1 MIRNYFKI
9 AFRYLQKNKLY
20 SFVNIIGL
28 AIGITSCILIGLYIW
43 HEQSF
48 DRFHKNGDRIARV
61 TWEYNFED
69 KVNKVAL
76 TGTKVGP
83 QFKRSFPEVEA
94 YVRTMKY
101 PRVIGYKDK
110 LFDEKN
116 FFYADSAFFST
127 FSFPLIIGDPNKVL
141 DAPDKL
147 VLTQSTAKKYFGT
160 DNPVGQTVKVG
171 VKDFLITGVAA
182 DVPDNS
188 QIQFDFVGAF
198 TSLNASKTEK
208 WNEANYVTYLLLKS
222 PGQIKTVQSK
232 IDQYSKTILKK
243 EMELTGNAYSSFH
256 LEPLTTV
263 HLQSSLDGFE
273 PNGSMLYIY
282 VLGAVAVLIL
292 LIACVNYTNLSTA
305 QSAGRGA
312 EVGMRKV
319 LGAGSKQIFY
329 QFISES
335 FLLTLLSIVLGIALS
350 ALLLPYFNQ
359 LSGKQLHAN
368 IFLRPGVIVL
378 LLLLGLIV
386 AFLAGA
392 YPSLVLSNGRII
404 NILKSG
410 FRFTGSNTL
419 RKSLIVFQF
428 VISIFLIVSTVVILQ
443 QLSYVQKKDLGYDKE
458 QVVVLPVDNTIL
470 QKYDDIKLALASNS
484 NIKSV
489 SGAYEEPTHV
499 GWADGLSKGAEW
511 NEANRIFINAIPVD
525 EDFIKT
531 LGLKIIAG
539 SDYDQADV
547 KQFDT
552 SDGGKNLHHTYILNE
567 SAVKALGWTPQ
578 QAIGQLVTKGT
589 SGPVKAVVK
598 DFHFRSLHE
607 PIGPLAIFLD
617 KRMLGSMFV
626 KISGNIPAALSFL
639 EKIWK
644 ERITHRPFEYHFLD
658 EDYNALYNAEQKTAG
673 VFSAFA
679 AIAILLACLGLF
691 ALTAYAMVQ
700 RTKEIGIRKI
710 LGATVSNILSLVS
723 KDFIRLVLIAF
734 VIASP
739 IAWYATHK
747 WLGNF
752 AYRIAIHW
760 WVFALAG
767 VVTLLIAFVTI
778 SLQAVKTAMTNPVKN
793 LRTE

>member
-83 QFKRSFPEVEA
+83 QFKRIFPEVEA

-110 LFDEKN
+110 LFDEKK
-116 FFYADSAFFST
+116 FFYADSAFFSM
-127 FSFPLIIGDPNKVL
+127 FSFPLISGDPNKVL

-147 VLTQSTAKKYFGT
+147 VVTQSMAKKYFGT
-160 DNPVGQTVKVG
+160 NNPVGQTVKVG

-182 DVPDNS
+182 DVADNS

-198 TSLNASKTEK
+198 TSLNASKIEK
-208 WNEANYVTYLLLKS
+208 WNEANYITYLLLKG
-222 PGQIKTVQSK
+222 PDQIKSVQSK
-232 IDQYSKTILKK
+232 IDNYSKTILKK
-243 EMELTGNAYSSFH
+243 EMELTGNSYSSFH
-256 LEPLTTV
+256 LEPLTSV

-282 VLGAVAVLIL
+282 VLGAVAILIL

-335 FLLTLLSIVLGIALS
+335 FLLALLSIVLAIALS

-359 LSGKQLHAN
+359 LSGKQLHAD
-368 IFLRPGVIVL
+368 IFLRPTVMVL

-392 YPSLVLSNGRII
+392 YPSLVLSNGRLI

-443 QLSYVQKKDLGYDKE
+443 QLSYVQNKDLGYDKE

-470 QKYDDIKLALASNS
+470 QNYDDIKSAVASNS

-489 SGAYEEPTHV
+489 SGAYEEPTHI
-499 GWADGLSKGAEW
+499 GWADGLSKGSEW
-511 NEANRIFINAIPVD
+511 NEANRIFVNAIPVD

-539 SDYDQADV
+539 SDYDQTDV

-567 SAVKALGWTPQ
+567 SAVKAFGWTPQ
-578 QAIGQLVTKGT
+578 QAIGQIVTKGT
-589 SGPVKAVVK
+589 SGQVKAVVK

-607 PIGPLAIFLD
+607 KIGPLAIFLD
-617 KRMLGSMFV
+617 KRMVGSMFV
-626 KISGNIPAALSFL
+626 KVSGNIPAALSFL
-639 EKIWK
+639 EKTWK
-644 ERITHRPFEYHFLD
+644 QRITHRPFEYHFLD
-658 EDYNALYNAEQKTAG
+658 EDYDALYNAEQKTAG

-723 KDFIRLVLIAF
+723 KDFIKLVMIAF
-734 VIASP
+734 VIATP
-739 IAWYATHK
+739 IAWFATNK

-752 AYRIAIHW
+752 AYRIPIHW

-778 SLQAVKTAMTNPVKN
+778 SLQAVKTAMTSPVKN

>member
-9 AFRYLQKNKLY
+9 ALRYLQKNKLY

-28 AIGITSCILIGLYIW
+28 TIGIASCILIGLYIW

-48 DRFHKNGDRIARV
+48 DRFHNNANRIARV
-61 TWEYNFED
+61 TWEYNFD
-69 KVNKVAL
+69 DQANSVAL

-83 QFKRSFPEVEA
+83 EFKRNFPEVQA

-101 PRVIGYKDK
+101 PRVIAYKDK
-110 LFDEKN
+110 LFDEKG
-116 FFYADSAFFST
+116 FFYADSAFFSM
-127 FSFPLIIGDPNKVL
+127 FSFPLISGDPTKVL

-147 VLTQSTAKKYFGT
+147 VITRTAAKKYFGNS
-160 DNPVGQTVKVG
+160 DPVGQSVKVG

-188 QIQFDFVGAF
+188 QIQFDFVGTF
-198 TSLNASKTEK
+198 SSLNASKTEK
-208 WNEANYVTYLLLKS
+208 WNEANYITYLLLRNKDD
-222 PGQIKTVQSK
+222 IKTVQAK
-232 IDQYSKTILKK
+232 IDNYSNTILKK
-243 EMELTGNAYSSFH
+243 EMELTGNAYSKFH
-256 LEPLTTV
+256 LEPLASV
-263 HLQSSLDGFE
+263 HLHSKLDGFE

-335 FLLTLLSIVLGIALS
+335 FLLTILSIVLAICLS
-350 ALLLPYFNQ
+350 AILLPYFNQ
-359 LSGKQLHAN
+359 LSGKQLQAN
-368 IFLRPGVIVL
+368 VFLSPGVLAL
-378 LLLLGLIV
+378 LLLLGLVV
-386 AFLAGA
+386 AFMAGA
-392 YPSLVLSNGRII
+392 YPSLVLSNGKII

-428 VISIFLIVSTVVILQ
+428 VISIFLIVCTVVILQ

-458 QVVVLPVDNTIL
+458 RVVVLPVDNTVL
-470 QKYDDIKLALASNS
+470 EKYDAIKSALLSNS

-489 SGAYEEPTHV
+489 GGAYEEPTHV

-511 NEANRIFINAIPVD
+511 NEANRIFVNAIPVD
-525 EDFIKT
+525 EDFVKT

-539 SDYDQADV
+539 SDYNQTDV

-567 SAVKALGWTPQ
+567 SAAKAFGWTPQ
-578 QAIGQLVTKGT
+578 QAIGQIVTKGT

-607 PIGPLAIFLD
+607 QIGPLAIFLD
-617 KRMLGSMFV
+617 KRMVGTMFV
-626 KISGNIPAALSFL
+626 KISGNIPATLSFL
-639 EKIWK
+639 EKTWK

-658 EDYNALYNAEQKTAG
+658 EDYDALYKAEQKTAG

-679 AIAILLACLGLF
+679 AIAIILACLGLF

-710 LGATVSNILSLVS
+710 LGATVPNILSLVS
-723 KDFIRLVLIAF
+723 KDFIKLVLVAF
-734 VIASP
+734 VIATP
-739 IAWYATHK
+739 VAWYATNQ

-752 AYRIAIHW
+752 AYRIPIHW

-767 VVTLLIAFVTI
+767 IVTLIIAFVTI
-778 SLQAVKTAMTNPVKN
+778 SLQAIKTAMTNPVKN

>member
-1 MIRNYFKI
+1 MIQNYFKI
-9 AFRYLQKNKLY
+9 ALRYLQKNRLY
-20 SFVNIIGL
+20 AFVNIVGL
-28 AIGITSCILIGLYIW
+28 CIGITSCILIGLYIW

-48 DRFHKNGDRIARV
+48 DRFHKNADRIARV

-69 KVNKVAL
+69 KPNKVAL

-83 QFKRSFPEVEA
+83 EFKRNFPEVQA

-101 PRVIGYKDK
+101 PRVISYKDK

-116 FFYADSAFFST
+116 FLYADSAFFT
-127 FSFPLIIGDPNKVL
+127 MLSFPLVSGDPAKVL
-141 DAPDKL
+141 DAPDKI
-147 VLTQSTAKKYFGT
+147 VITQSMAEKYFGN
-160 DNPVGQTVKVG
+160 DDPVGQTVKVG
-171 VKDFLITGVAA
+171 IKDFLITGVAA
-182 DVPDNS
+182 DAPNNS
-188 QIQFDFVGAF
+188 QIQFDFVGTF
-198 TSLNASKTEK
+198 TSLNASKAEK
-208 WNEANYVTYLLLKS
+208 WNEANYITYLLLKDKND
-222 PGQIKTVQSK
+222 IKTVQAK
-232 IDQYSKTILKK
+232 IDNYSKTVLKK
-243 EMELTGNAYSSFH
+243 EMELTGNAYSKFH
-256 LEPLTTV
+256 LEPLTSV
-263 HLQSSLDGFE
+263 HLHSELDGFE

-282 VLGAVAVLIL
+282 VLGAVAILIL

-305 QSAGRGA
+305 QSAGRSA

-319 LGAGSKQIFY
+319 LGAGSRQIFY

-335 FLLTLLSIVLGIALS
+335 FLLTILSIILAIGLS
-350 ALLLPYFNQ
+350 VLLLPYFNQ
-359 LSGKQLHAN
+359 LSGKQLHAS
-368 IFLRPGVIVL
+368 IFYQPKVLFL
-378 LLLLGLIV
+378 LLVLGLIV
-386 AFLAGA
+386 AFTAGA
-392 YPSLVLSNGRII
+392 YPSLILSNGKIT

-410 FRFTGSNTL
+410 FRLTGSNSL

-428 VISIFLIVSTVVILQ
+428 IISIFLIVSTIVILQ
-443 QLSYVQKKDLGYDKE
+443 QLSYVQNKDLGYDKE
-458 QVVVLPVDNTIL
+458 EVVVLPIDNTIL
-470 QKYDDIKLALASNS
+470 QKYDDLKLALAANS

-489 SGAYEEPTHV
+489 SGAYEEPTHI

-511 NEANRIFINAIPVD
+511 NEASRIFINAIPVD

-531 LGLKIIAG
+531 MRLKIIAG
-539 SDYDQADV
+539 SDYNETDV

-552 SDGGKNLHHTYILNE
+552 SNGGKNLHHTYILNE

-578 QAIGQLVTKGT
+578 EAIGKMVTKGT

-617 KRMLGSMFV
+617 KRLLGTMFV
-626 KISGNIPAALSFL
+626 KVSGNIPAALSFL
-639 EKIWK
+639 EKTWK

-658 EDYNALYNAEQKTAG
+658 EDYDALYKAEQRTAG

-679 AIAILLACLGLF
+679 AIAIILACLGLF

-739 IAWYATHK
+739 IAWYAINK

-752 AYRIAIHW
+752 AYRISIHW

-767 VVTLLIAFVTI
+767 IVTLVIAFVTI
-778 SLQAVKTAMTNPVKN
+778 SLQAIKTAMTNPVKN

>member
-1 MIRNYFKI
+1 MIRNYFTI
-9 AFRYLQKNKLY
+9 ALRYLQKNKLY
-20 SFVNIIGL
+20 AFVNIIGL
-28 AIGITSCILIGLYIW
+28 AIGITSCILIGVYIW

-61 TWEYNFED
+61 TWEYNFDD
-69 KVNKVAL
+69 KINKVAL

-83 QFKRSFPEVEA
+83 EFKRNFPEVQA

-101 PRVIGYKDK
+101 PRVIAYRDK

-127 FSFPLIIGDPNKVL
+127 FSFPLISGDAAKVL

-147 VLTQSTAKKYFGT
+147 VITQAMAKKYFGSA
-160 DNPVGQTVKVG
+160 DPLGQTVKVG

-188 QIQFDFVGAF
+188 QIQFDFVGTF

-208 WNEANYVTYLLLKS
+208 WNEANYITYLLLKH
-222 PGQIKTVQSK
+222 QNDIQTVQTK
-232 IDQYSKTILKK
+232 IDNYSKTVLKK
-243 EMELTGNAYSSFH
+243 EMELTGNAYSRFH
-256 LEPLTTV
+256 LESLASV
-263 HLQSSLDGFE
+263 HLRSELDGFE
-273 PNGSMLYIY
+273 PNGNRLYIF
-282 VLGAVAVLIL
+282 VLGAVAILIL

-305 QSAGRGA
+305 QSAGRSA

-319 LGAGSKQIFY
+319 LGAGRNQIFY

-335 FLLTLLSIVLGIALS
+335 FLLTIVSIVLAVGLS

-359 LSGKQLHAN
+359 LSGNQFYASVFYKPQ
-368 IFLRPGVIVL
+368 VL
-378 LLLLGLIV
+378 LLLLVLGLSV
-386 AFLAGA
+386 AFIAGA
-392 YPSLVLSNGRII
+392 YPAVILSGGKII

-419 RKSLIVFQF
+419 RRSLIVFQF
-428 VISIFLIVSTVVILQ
+428 VISIFLIVATIVILQ
-443 QLSYVQKKDLGYDKE
+443 QLSYIQSKDLGYNKE
-458 QVVVLPVDNTIL
+458 QVVVLPIDNTIL
-470 QKYDDIKLALASNS
+470 QKYDDIKIALASNS
-484 NIKSV
+484 NITSV
-489 SGAYEEPTHV
+489 SGAYEEPTHI

-511 NEANRIFINAIPVD
+511 NEANKIFINAIPVD
-525 EDFIKT
+525 ENFIGT

-539 SDYDQADV
+539 SDYNQTDV

-552 SDGGKNLHHTYILNE
+552 SDGGRNLHHTYILNE
-567 SAVKALGWTPQ
+567 SAVRAFGWTPQ
-578 QAIGQLVTKGT
+578 EAIGKMVTKGT
-589 SGPVKAVVK
+589 SGPIKAVVK

-617 KRMLGSMFV
+617 KRMLGTMFV
-626 KISGNIPAALSFL
+626 KVSGNIPAALSFL
-639 EKIWK
+639 EKTWK

-658 EDYNALYNAEQKTAG
+658 EDYDALYKAEQKTAG
-673 VFSAFA
+673 VFTAFA
-679 AIAILLACLGLF
+679 SIAIILACLGLF
-691 ALTAYAMVQ
+691 ALTAYTMVQ

-723 KDFIRLVLIAF
+723 KDFIKLVVIAF

-739 IAWYATHK
+739 IAWFATNK

-752 AYRIAIHW
+752 AYRIPIHW

-767 VVTLLIAFVTI
+767 VATLLIAFITI
-778 SLQAVKTAMTNPVKN
+778 SLQAIKTAMTNPVKN